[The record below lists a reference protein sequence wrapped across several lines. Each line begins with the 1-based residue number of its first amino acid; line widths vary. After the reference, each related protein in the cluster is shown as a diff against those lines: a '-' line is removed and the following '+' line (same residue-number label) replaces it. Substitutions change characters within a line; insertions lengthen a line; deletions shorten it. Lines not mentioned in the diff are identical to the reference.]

1 VRDALPR
8 RRLALL
14 ALAAALGPT
23 TVAAETVPIVGRAT
37 RTDLAITVYNQDL
50 ALVKD
55 VRQIPLVAGEQ
66 RIRFEDV
73 AAKIEPRTVAARSL
87 DDPEKLAVVEQSYV
101 FDLISPEKLMEKYV
115 GKEVEVVETD
125 EQLRTQ
131 TTRATLLSTNGG
143 PVYRVDDRIAIGLPG
158 RVVLPQLPEELYARP
173 TLLWTLANS
182 GPTRQKVEVSYLTQ
196 GLSWAADY
204 VVQVNADDTRADL
217 VGWVTLTNQSGA
229 RYDDAVL
236 KLVAGQVHREEVE
249 RRYTDRLAMR
259 AMAAP
264 PPEFAEE
271 AFFEYHLYSLDR
283 RATVADNET
292 KQMRLLAANA
302 VPIRKQFLVVGQ
314 PAAFRSR
321 QGDLGQ
327 RVPVGVFLELRND
340 QKSHLGMPLPAGTV
354 RLYKQDASGAEQF
367 IGEDKVR
374 HTPKDEVVRLKAGDA
389 FDVVATR
396 VQTDYREI
404 NVKPYRVEV
413 AFAVTIRNHKK
424 TPVAV
429 DVREPVGGEW
439 KVVESSL
446 PAEKIDAGTLGFH
459 AEVPADGETTV
470 TYRVRV
476 AF

>member
-1 VRDALPR
+1 MRNAIFRWLPI
-8 RRLALL
+8 LL
-14 ALAAALGPT
+14 AVTMLGSTAAA
-23 TVAAETVPIVGRAT
+23 AEPAPIVGRDT
-37 RTDLAITVYNQDL
+37 RTDLALTVYNQDL

-55 VRQIPLVAGEQ
+55 VREIPLRAGEQ
-66 RIRFEDV
+66 TIRFEDV

-87 DDPEKLAVVEQSYV
+87 DDPAKLAVVEQSYV
-101 FDLISPEKLMEKYV
+101 FDLISPEKLMEKYL
-115 GKEVEVVETD
+115 GKEVDVVQAD

-131 TTRATLLSTNGG
+131 TTRATLLSMNGG
-143 PVYRVDDRIAIGLPG
+143 PVYRVDDKIAIGLPG
-158 RVVLPQLPEELYARP
+158 RVVLPHLPEELYARP

-204 VVQVNADDTRADL
+204 VAQVNADDTKADI

-236 KLVAGQVHREEVE
+236 KLVAGQVHRQEVE
-249 RRYTDRLAMR
+249 RRYAERLVGR
-259 AMAAP
+259 AMAAA

-292 KQMRLLAANA
+292 KQMRLLAASA
-302 VPIRKQFLVVGQ
+302 VPIRKQFLIVGQ
-314 PAAFRSR
+314 PALFRTR
-321 QGDLGQ
+321 QGDVGHP
-327 RVPVGVFLELRND
+327 VPVGVFLELRND
-340 QKSHLGMPLPAGTV
+340 KASHLGMPLPAGTV

-367 IGEDKVR
+367 VGEDAIK
-374 HTPKDEVVRLKAGDA
+374 HTPKDEVVRLKAGNA

-404 NVKPYRVEV
+404 DVKPYRVEV
-413 AFAVTIRNHKK
+413 AFAITIRNHKK
-424 TPVAV
+424 TAVAV
-429 DVREPVGGEW
+429 DLREPVGGEW

-446 PAEKIDAGTLGFH
+446 PADKIDAGTIGFH
-459 AEVPADGETTV
+459 AQVPADGETV
-470 TYRVRV
+470 VSYRVRV
-476 AF
+476 AY